1 VEPQGTNWEGLGV
14 LPDIQV
20 PADEALKPAYDLALK
35 NLIETTTD
43 ASGKQM
49 RERIL
54 DRSGEALRHG

>member
-1 VEPQGTNWEGLGV
+1 M

>member
-1 VEPQGTNWEGLGV
+1 M

-20 PADEALKPAYDLALK
+20 PADEALKTAYDLALK

-43 ASGKQM
+43 AAEKQM

-54 DRSGEALRHG
+54 NHSAEALSHR